1 MPLADTS
8 KLDPTLRE
16 HVRLLGNILGD
27 AIAAE
32 HGRDCIGIV
41 EEIRQ
46 KAKDAR
52 RQEGGWTVLSDYL
65 GALPE
70 GELIYITRAF
80 NQFLNLANIAE
91 QRYRI
96 RTYEKEKNAQGLKA
110 ILEQLNRSDPARLQ
124 AALDNIYIELM
135 LTAHPA
141 EVITRTLIKK
151 YIDVG
156 VCLRG
161 LEEHPD
167 DRDAKE
173 RLTRLI
179 WECWHTGEVRQ
190 GRPTPDTE
198 AKWGFAII
206 EHSLWCAV
214 PAFFRTLQQS
224 CQDLK
229 ITPPSWQDDSINFT
243 SWMGGDFDGNRDL
256 TPDSMHEILM
266 LSRWMAADLFI
277 RDVEEL
283 QQDLS
288 MTLCTSELALVVG
301 EQQEPYRALMRQL
314 REQLVKTRIWSEN
327 LQPAPPPANILWTD
341 EMLQAPLELCYR
353 SLVASGLQVVAEGK
367 LQDTL
372 YRAGVFGIHLIKL
385 DIRQHA
391 DRHNAVLD
399 ELTAHLGILNNQNLS
414 YAHWQESERL
424 EFLLSELTGKRPLFP
439 NKWPASKDVQE
450 TLKLHK
456 LIAWH
461 GCGAI
466 SKYLI
471 SMTSQPSDVLVVILL
486 LKEAG
491 LEASLPIVPLF
502 ETAESLDNA
511 ADYFDTLLSIDW
523 YRNYCKKSQ
532 QVMVGYSNAAKD
544 QGQLAAAWGR
554 HQAKIMLSKAAK
566 ALNVDLTFCHGR
578 GSAVGRDINQT
589 RNGILSQ
596 PPDSITGHLA
606 VLEQGEMIDAKFG
619 QPSLAEHSLTMYF
632 SSVLEAS
639 MQPPPHPK
647 IEWLSQ
653 MTSLAGDAAAGYDE
667 IVRCTPDFVAYF
679 KTVTPEEEL
688 NQLAFGIGKAQ
699 SRGAR
704 TIGELPAASWVL
716 AWTQMRLM
724 LPGWLGTDKA
734 FANADS
740 QGQLDLLQEMF
751 EKWPFFRIQIDLL
764 STVLAKMD
772 LSLVTYYHNRLAQGR
787 FQALNTD
794 LQKRANNL
802 LAVMNKLRKSIT
814 LLTDDPVFQE
824 SLRVRHTYLDPLHLL
839 QAELLDRLRIREE
852 FSKKEHD
859 TTPRALKVTIAGIS
873 SGLGV
878 AS

>member
-1 MPLADTS
+1 MALADTS

-27 AIAAE
+27 AIAAD
-32 HGRDCIGIV
+32 HGQDFIGIV

-46 KAKDAR
+46 KAKAAR
-52 RQEGGWTVLSDYL
+52 RQEGGWEALSDYL

-70 GELIYITRAF
+70 GELIYVTRAF

-110 ILEQLNRSDPARLQ
+110 VLEQLNRNDPARLQ
-124 AALDNIYIELM
+124 TALDDICIELM

-141 EVITRTLIKK
+141 EVVKRTLIKK
-151 YIDVG
+151 YIDIG
-156 VCLRG
+156 TCLRC
-161 LEEHPD
+161 LEEHPA
-167 DRDAKE
+167 DRDAEE
-173 RLTRLI
+173 RLIRLI

-206 EHSLWCAV
+206 EHSLWHAV
-214 PAFFRTLQQS
+214 PAFFRTLHQS
-224 CQDLK
+224 CRALK
-229 ITPPSWQDDSINFT
+229 IKLPSWQDNSVSFT

-256 TPDSMHEILM
+256 TPDMMHEILM

-288 MTLCTSELALVVG
+288 MTLCTSELELAVG
-301 EQQEPYRALMRQL
+301 EQQEPYRALMRKL
-314 REQLVKTRIWSEN
+314 RDQLVKTRIWSEN
-327 LQPAPPPANILWTD
+327 LQPAPPPEDILWDD
-341 EMLQAPLELCYR
+341 EMLKAPLELCYR
-353 SLVASGLQVVAEGK
+353 SLTASGLRVVAEGK

-372 YRAGVFGIHLIKL
+372 YRAGVFGVHLLKL

-391 DRHNAVLD
+391 DKHTAVLD
-399 ELTAHLGILNNQNLS
+399 ELTAHLGILNDQNLS
-414 YAHWQESERL
+414 YADWQEPERL
-424 EFLLSELTGKRPLFP
+424 EFLLRELTGNRPLFP
-439 NKWPASKDVQE
+439 KAWPASKDVQE
-450 TLKLHK
+450 TLKLHR

-461 GCGAI
+461 GCHAI

-471 SMTSQPSDVLVVILL
+471 SMTSQPSDVLAVILL

-491 LEASLPIVPLF
+491 LEQSLAIVPLF
-502 ETAESLDNA
+502 ETAQSLDNA

-523 YRNYCKKSQ
+523 YRDYCKGSQ

-544 QGQLAAAWGR
+544 QGQLASAWGR

-566 ALNVDLTFCHGR
+566 ALAVDLTFCHGR

-619 QPSLAEHSLTMYF
+619 QPPLAEHSLTLYF

-647 IEWLSQ
+647 LEWLSQ
-653 MTSLAGDAAAGYDE
+653 MTSLADAAAAGYDE
-667 IVRCTPDFVAYF
+667 IVRHMPDFVAYF

-699 SRGAR
+699 SRGAK
-704 TIGELPAASWVL
+704 TIDELPTVSWVL
-716 AWTQMRLM
+716 AWTQTRLM

-734 FANADS
+734 FANADN
-740 QGQLDLLQEMF
+740 QDQLSLLQEMF
-751 EKWPFFRIQIDLL
+751 EKWPFFRIQIDIL

-772 LSLVTYYHNRLAQGR
+772 LSLVSYYHNRLAQGR
-787 FQALNTD
+787 FQALDAD
-794 LQKRANNL
+794 LQKRARNL
-802 LAVMNKLRKSIT
+802 LAIMNKLRKSIT
-814 LLTDDPVFQE
+814 LLTDDPGFQE

-839 QAELLDRLRIREE
+839 QAELLDRLRVREL
-852 FSKKEHD
+852 SKKEHD
-859 TTPRALKVTIAGIS
+859 TTPQALKVTIAGIS

-878 AS
+878 AG